1 MKVLWT
7 EAAIKDLDK
16 IDKLVVRRI
25 LRKVAWLA
33 SNFEKVTAEPLAGE
47 LKRMF
52 KLRIGNW
59 RAVYSIEDRTIV
71 VQFVG
76 HRGEI
81 YRTS

>member
-16 IDKLVVRRI
+16 IDKPAVRRI
-25 LRKVAWLA
+25 LKRIAWLA

-47 LKRMF
+47 FKGMF
-52 KLRIGNW
+52 KLRLGNW
-59 RAVYSIEDRTIV
+59 RIVYSIEGKTIV
-71 VQFVG
+71 IQFVG

-81 YRTS
+81 YRTR